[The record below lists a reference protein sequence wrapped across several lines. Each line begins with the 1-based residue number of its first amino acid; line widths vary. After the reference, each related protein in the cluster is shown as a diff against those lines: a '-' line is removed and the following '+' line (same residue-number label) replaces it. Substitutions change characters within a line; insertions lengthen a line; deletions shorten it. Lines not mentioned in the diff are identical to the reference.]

1 MLKALDDAVQ
11 MLENEEGRA
20 IAKTSGTRDMLDLIS
35 VSAGFSRELI
45 TWGKNRLQI
54 PDFIVF
60 EDRLNNSLKRVLP
73 GSQPNESKNSGIGI
87 EYEYINIKGDKKSAD
102 GVKHTV
108 FKL

>member
-1 MLKALDDAVQ
+1 M
-11 MLENEEGRA
+11 
-20 IAKTSGTRDMLDLIS
+20 
-35 VSAGFSRELI
+35 
-45 TWGKNRLQI
+45 
-54 PDFIVF
+54 F